1 VIVSVRQAPPL
12 AHATVPCYEEVF
24 VIHIGVSARVRHSSA
39 RPATSSR
46 QKSGMSGTTRPQT
59 RWEAAKKRRNT
70 SPMRFLDNHEWRLS
84 ADKCTLLVYSRVWCR
99 RP

>member
-39 RPATSSR
+39 SYELAAEVGEVGDHAAPDQVGGGQEASEYVSDALLR
-46 QKSGMSGTTRPQT
+46 QPRMASLR
-59 RWEAAKKRRNT
+59 
-70 SPMRFLDNHEWRLS
+70 
-84 ADKCTLLVYSRVWCR
+84 
-99 RP
+99 